1 MELFENDKNNELIK
15 NDNKEQLEE
24 RQRAQTTFGLG
35 NKKRSINNEKYY
47 QIIKLLNDNIIY
59 LNENK
64 IMRLQPA
71 FNNNYNRHCIEVG
84 ENLICMVEI
93 NENKFCVYSENN
105 NITIFNSNIFEDIK
119 TFSIGNTENIRCTKI
134 QMIDSGTMA
143 GMGKNK
149 IYIISLNKYE
159 IVQTFDTEK
168 TITDMI
174 ITKSNKIII
183 SGYDRRNNCLTQYK
197 YNVLKD
203 VVSLSKNDRIE
214 SGSRTR
220 INKLF
225 LLDNKDN
232 NKENN
237 YGRLLCFHND
247 GNLIEIYEGNK
258 NKKNNNNIK
267 K

>member
-35 NKKRSINNEKYY
+35 NKKSSINNEKYY

-105 NITIFNSNIFEDIK
+105 KPFLIL
-119 TFSIGNTENIRCTKI
+119 TFLKI
-134 QMIDSGTMA
+134 
-143 GMGKNK
+143 
-149 IYIISLNKYE
+149 L
-159 IVQTFDTEK
+159 
-168 TITDMI
+168 
-174 ITKSNKIII
+174 
-183 SGYDRRNNCLTQYK
+183 
-197 YNVLKD
+197 
-203 VVSLSKNDRIE
+203 
-214 SGSRTR
+214 
-220 INKLF
+220 KLF
-225 LLDNKDN
+225 QLGILKTLGVQ
-232 NKENN
+232 K
-237 YGRLLCFHND
+237 F
-247 GNLIEIYEGNK
+247 K
-258 NKKNNNNIK
+258 
-267 K
+267 